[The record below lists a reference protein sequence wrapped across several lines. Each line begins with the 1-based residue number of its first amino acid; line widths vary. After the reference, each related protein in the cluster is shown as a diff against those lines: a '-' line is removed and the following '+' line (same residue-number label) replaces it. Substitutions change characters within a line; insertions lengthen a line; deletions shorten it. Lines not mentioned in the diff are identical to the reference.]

1 MRESSTGYLELR
13 YFRIEPPH
21 QRPAMAAR
29 SRNGL
34 SESRPSPRWPLALSN
49 RAVGAANQKRLELC
63 QSALLGRDE
72 ECGEETPLFC
82 RIHGRVLTIG
92 DMLPGAAHEL
102 AGIGFFEVA
111 APLPASPAMAPS
123 AAPLAAPMAAPAAGG
138 GPEGGAPAA
147 VEVLFVDCAAVR
159 AASGSNAVSCFAQL

>member
-1 MRESSTGYLELR
+1 
-13 YFRIEPPH
+13 
-21 QRPAMAAR
+21 
-29 SRNGL
+29 
-34 SESRPSPRWPLALSN
+34 
-49 RAVGAANQKRLELC
+49 
-63 QSALLGRDE
+63 
-72 ECGEETPLFC
+72 
-82 RIHGRVLTIG
+82 VLTIG